1 MTISSA
7 QTRNLVREA
16 LYQVS
21 TSLKT
26 EVQTKQRIE
35 LTKLRNEFKQ
45 NLQKLEQRVEDLE
58 VSHTANSA
66 RIDKLEQSIN
76 TEKSG
81 HDEDY
86 EKFKKGKI
94 IPLLIITIFLRHI

>member
-1 MTISSA
+1 M
-7 QTRNLVREA
+7 
-16 LYQVS
+16 S

-58 VSHTANSA
+58 VSHTDNSA